1 MHWYDFLI
9 YMYNIVLFFS
19 VLRSHWKDYNH
30 NLWIV
35 THVPVSS
42 HLCTYS
48 RTVVFPTAALWAARC
63 FVLFAINLFK
73 NASVCVC
80 VCVHMYVHA
89 RVCVCVCVCVCFNA
103 LFELISSEAF
113 TIFHCVD
120 SQWVKKVLIKV
131 LYFNLRPRLFLD
143 KIRGGHGILSVTM
156 SVFWTHGG
164 SSFPKWGRM
173 LSVGALC

>member
-1 MHWYDFLI
+1 MFL
-9 YMYNIVLFFS
+9 YLLTFVHTHGQSYFPQLHCGLPAVLYFLQLTFS
-19 VLRSHWKDYNH
+19 KM
-30 NLWIV
+30 
-35 THVPVSS
+35 P
-42 HLCTYS
+42 LC
-48 RTVVFPTAALWAARC
+48 
-63 FVLFAINLFK
+63 
-73 NASVCVC
+73 VCVC